1 MNTTLRLKT
10 ADKVKEAIER
20 GYKKKAL
27 AEQIGISRPTFDS
40 RLKDNCWQFSELA
53 ALKQIGIL

>member
-1 MNTTLRLKT
+1 MNTTLRVKT
-10 ADKVKEAIER
+10 ADKVKAAIEK

-27 AEQIGISRPTFDS
+27 AAQIGISRPTFDS
-40 RLKDNCWQFSELA
+40 RLKDNCWQVSELV